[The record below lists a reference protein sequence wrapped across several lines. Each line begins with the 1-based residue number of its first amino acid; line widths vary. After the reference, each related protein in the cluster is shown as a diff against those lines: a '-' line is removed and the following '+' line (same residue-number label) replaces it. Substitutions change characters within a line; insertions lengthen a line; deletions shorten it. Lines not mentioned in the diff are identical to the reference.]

1 MRPSAL
7 LEEWGQHLPPRR
19 QTCSVLGLTGAILL
33 CLRDCLIKKN
43 AALSHF
49 NCFLLTL
56 LQVTSKIALKG
67 NKPFPKVGVADEEQE
82 REGIMF
88 SFSFLYLCICFCI
101 CSPWGSF

>member
-7 LEEWGQHLPPRR
+7 LEEWGQHLPLRR
-19 QTCSVLGLTGAILL
+19 QTCSVLGLTEAILL

-43 AALSHF
+43 AAPSHF
-49 NCFLLTL
+49 NCFLHTL

-88 SFSFLYLCICFCI
+88 SFSFLCLCICFCI

>member
-43 AALSHF
+43 AAPSHF

-88 SFSFLYLCICFCI
+88 SFSFLCLCICFCI